1 MARYKLLDL
10 ISHGKIKT
18 RIPLEAM
25 QNGIN
30 IEDLQDQMF
39 LRCELEEFETLK
51 ELKDSQLIQ
60 LLKSWPGPRTRY
72 NVEEL
77 IKEIETK
84 APNRRIVLDVVESRN
99 SVNRY
104 EAEFYI
110 EEEQDGEWTKKPSS
124 IPGFVIANNKTER
137 TIESEIER
145 TVNFVSKKHMQDLP
159 FSADKKFRPD
169 KYVYNNFKIEN
180 VCKKNG
186 KITAD
191 VTVDVQKEKDDL
203 AEYDNMHEYWQAIVA
218 PVLLDPVM
226 PKAYKK
232 SYLQEFGKTLASEYP
247 RLHGM
252 PRLRRIHKSLYLI
265 EDMLDSQEK
274 KEDPFT
280 KLNGNIET
288 YDKELQNAQKIYAK
302 NVLANLVSPAER
314 EKMHIHELD
323 GKFAKGIPFKVKL
336 TTEIKYES

>member
-10 ISHGKIKT
+10 ISHGKIKA
-18 RIPLEAM
+18 RITLEAM

-51 ELKDSQLIQ
+51 ELKDSQLIK
-60 LLKSWPGPRTRY
+60 LLDSWPGPRTRY
-72 NVEEL
+72 NVEDL
-77 IKEIETK
+77 IREIETTS
-84 APNRRIVLDVVESRN
+84 PNRRIVLDVVESRN

-110 EEEQDGEWTKKPSS
+110 EEEQKGEWIKKPSA
-124 IPGFVIANNKTER
+124 IPGFVVANNKAER

-145 TVNFVSKKHMQDLP
+145 TVNFISKKYMHDLP
-159 FSADKKFRPD
+159 FPSDKKFSPD

-180 VCKKNG
+180 VCRKNG

-191 VTVDVQKEKDDL
+191 VTIDVQKEKDDL
-203 AEYDNMHEYWQAIVA
+203 AWYENMHEYWQAIVA

-247 RLHGM
+247 RLKGM

-265 EDMLDSQEK
+265 EDMLDIQEK
-274 KEDPFT
+274 KEDSFT
-280 KLNGNIET
+280 KLNGNINT
-288 YDKELQNAQKIYAK
+288 DDAELQEAQSIYAK
-302 NVLANLVSPAER
+302 NVLKSLVDSAER
-314 EKMHIHELD
+314 EKMHRHELA
-323 GKFAKGIPFKVKL
+323 GNFAKGIPLKITL
-336 TTEIKYES
+336 NTEIKYES